1 MSLQLV
7 ADQAVFP
14 TRLASFQVHRP
25 ELAAVVREQVL
36 AASERLPSVTR
47 GEARGGWQSSED
59 LLEWS
64 PELRQVAE
72 LLVEAIS
79 SLRPDAPGLH
89 LVAWANV
96 LRAGDFFSPHRHAGS
111 AWSGA
116 WYVDVGDGPGGRL
129 VLEDPRAG
137 AGVLDSPLLD
147 PGDGAAL
154 ALAPQSGTL
163 VVFPGWL
170 QHHVTPYAG
179 ERPRISLSFNAW

>member
-14 TRLASFQVHRP
+14 TRLATFQVHRP
-25 ELAAVVREQVL
+25 LLAAAVRDQVL
-36 AASERLPSVTR
+36 DAAARLPSVER
-47 GEARGGWQSSED
+47 GEAVGGWQSAED

-64 PELRQVAE
+64 AETRQVAQV
-72 LLVEAIS
+72 LVDVLS
-79 SLRPDAPGLH
+79 TLRPDLDGLH

-96 LRAGDFFSPHRHAGS
+96 LRAGDVFSPHRHAGS

-116 WYVDVGDGPGGRL
+116 WYLDVGDGPGGHL

-147 PGDGAAL
+147 QAEGAAL
-154 ALAPQSGTL
+154 SLAPQTGTL

-170 QHHVTPYAG
+170 LHHVTPYAG
-179 ERPRISLSFNAW
+179 DLPRISLSFNAW